1 MTFKVMFRPIC
12 ADVITFFRHGSE
24 VFCECFSI
32 KMEIFTKNVVD
43 CINKLYL
50 YKILDYLIVD
60 ENNISDI
67 SI

>member
-24 VFCECFSI
+24 VFRECFSI
-32 KMEIFTKNVVD
+32 KMEIFTKKLRN

-50 YKILDYLIVD
+50 YKILDYLIID
-60 ENNISDI
+60 ERNSQVI
-67 SI
+67 